1 MKLIKA
7 KIKQK
12 MREAK
17 KLLCVLLG
25 FAKIILRREYVE
37 IPGAQED
44 LSESENVHAFTVI
57 TRSSCVKRFK
67 KEIVYLSCLLRVLTM
82 QHQCCH
88 YTKTEFFNACLTA
101 FLKLSLSILPF

>member
-1 MKLIKA
+1 
-7 KIKQK
+7 
-12 MREAK
+12 MRETK
-17 KLLCVLLG
+17 KLLFVLLG

-44 LSESENVHAFTVI
+44 LSESENAHAFTVI